1 METAPPNH
9 YAQKPPAWPNRG
21 NTAKQLHSRPLSVD
35 KRRPRNQTATLTA
48 PQRSQTEKPS
58 PNGYAENSR
67 PLISIHLRPFPSSF
81 SLPCPSVF
89 LSRRS
94 QTETAPPN
102 HYAHGSSAW
111 TSGDGVTK
119 ELHSGPVNVDRW
131 RQHRRNTTLRA
142 PQHSQMELTPPNHYA
157 GYRPESRK
165 RLGGIPENPGIPEPP
180 DRPAQRTRAP
190 EPDGSSGTQRNLT
203 ESTCARRAATA

>member
-1 METAPPNH
+1 MATPRT
-9 YAQKPPAWPNRG
+9 PALSSPY
-21 NTAKQLHSRPLSVD
+21 TSAHFPPLSLSPVPPFSSPGVA
-35 KRRPRNQTATLTA
+35 RRRRHHRTTTLTA

-58 PNGYAENSR
+58 
-67 PLISIHLRPFPSSF
+67 L
-81 SLPCPSVF
+81 
-89 LSRRS
+89 
-94 QTETAPPN
+94 N
-102 HYAHGSSAW
+102 HYAHGPSAW

-119 ELHSGPVNVDRW
+119 QLHSGPVNVDRW

-190 EPDGSSGTQRNLT
+190 EPAGSSGTQRNPAEPNGTYL
-203 ESTCARRAATA
+203 RPHAATA